1 MYFHIE
7 PIDLSD
13 EPLKWWEHNSINFKT
28 LSLIAKDLLCI
39 PATSVASERIFSKA
53 GNIISNK
60 RAALDS
66 KFADT
71 LIFLAENQE

>member
-7 PIDLSD
+7 QIDLSD

-28 LSLIAKDLLCI
+28 LNLIAKIYCVFQQLLL
-39 PATSVASERIFSKA
+39 PVRAYSKA

-60 RAALDS
+60 KAALDS
-66 KFADT
+66 KFAAI